1 MVKKRHCYICGRL
14 LTSIE
19 IDICSNC
26 VHKDILIAGED
37 LKSSGR
43 VTNPDKKQRRVYD
56 KKE

>member
-1 MVKKRHCYICGRL
+1 MCGEL
-14 LTSIE
+14 LMGNE
-19 IDICSNC
+19 VDVCSYC
-26 VHKDILIAGED
+26 VHKEVLIAGVD